1 MVSGDEL
8 LLRAKAAQRVLQGEA
23 PSVVAADH
31 GISVEELEQW
41 RRHYLGD
48 RDNSRHRIKRLV
60 ARWPQLEAALK
71 REWYR
76 WQIKRGRFGSDEA
89 EFRALDELVRPG
101 DWVLDVGANI
111 GTFTR
116 RLSDLVG
123 VEGRVVAFEPIISTF
138 SLLVGN
144 VADRGNVTLFNVAV
158 SERSARLH
166 MAIPAFGSG
175 LRSSANA
182 VVIKSGSGL
191 AVLSLALDSFDWPAR
206 IALIKVDTEGHEL
219 EALRGMRGL
228 LSRDHPTLIVE
239 INDVMTMKML
249 DELGYERRRLS
260 GGATIFVAA
269 GGSPVTAS

>member
-71 REWYR
+71 
-76 WQIKRGRFGSDEA
+76 
-89 EFRALDELVRPG
+89 FRALDELVRPG